1 VLIPVQDIVGPTTH
15 EVWVSNEPIGDDR
28 SKAKLAHTFK
38 GEPKNAEE
46 LKFTFPKDMT
56 ARYVQVRTTQ
66 SPTWIAWW
74 EVEIRV
80 LNDGKPQLVLPA
92 APSGK

>member
-1 VLIPVQDIVGPTTH
+1 VLFPLQDIAGPTTH

-38 GEPKNAEE
+38 GDFKDTKE
-46 LKFTFPKDMT
+46 LKFTFPKDLS
-56 ARYVQVRTTQ
+56 ARYIQVRTTQ

-80 LNDGKPQLVLPA
+80 LNDGKPELVLPA
-92 APSGK
+92 GSKGK